1 MCKKISVTIAA
12 ENPECPELLSDLR
25 TFLSHKVVWDGAVLP
40 WSRYGRLLELVLQI
54 EPEEEPLACDS
65 VLSDSFANISLTTRD
80 LVTSTPCKKVIVSTE
95 KSYYMFGDNTQVAV
109 VSSDA
114 MDSRGCTVQQTVI
127 PLRPLGGVQT
137 QLKLVTDAVQAILA
151 EPEKANRRRR
161 QPVNGIL
168 LFGPAGT
175 GKSLLAE
182 TVSRSVPAA
191 HRQVVAGPE
200 LYSKYLGET
209 EAQLRQVFAAAMRS
223 APAVIVLEDLDSLAP
238 RRESGGGGGG
248 GGSDLER
255 RLTVTLQTLLDR
267 LGQDQ
272 SRNKERL
279 FVRRAPYCSWLRN
292 LIKIVRN

>member
-1 MCKKISVTIAA
+1 M
-12 ENPECPELLSDLR
+12 L
-25 TFLSHKVVWDGAVLP
+25 
-40 WSRYGRLLELVLQI
+40 
-54 EPEEEPLACDS
+54 
-65 VLSDSFANISLTTRD
+65 
-80 LVTSTPCKKVIVSTE
+80 
-95 KSYYMFGDNTQVAV
+95 GDNTQVAV

-114 MDSRGCTVQQTVI
+114 MDSRGGTVLQTVI
-127 PLRPLGGVQT
+127 PLRPLGGVRT

-151 EPEKANRRRR
+151 EPDKTKRRR

-238 RRESGGGGGG
+238 RRESGGGG
-248 GGSDLER
+248 SDLER

-279 FVRRAPYCSWLRN
+279 FVN
-292 LIKIVRN
+292 IT

>member
-12 ENPECPELLSDLR
+12 EYPECPELVSDLR

-40 WSRYGRLLELVLQI
+40 WSRYGRLLELVLHI
-54 EPEEEPLACDS
+54 EPEEEPGDL
-65 VLSDSFANISLTTRD
+65 LSDSFANISLTTRD
-80 LVTSTPCKKVIVSTE
+80 IVTSTPCKKGIVSAE
-95 KSYYMFGDNTQVAV
+95 KSYYMLGDNTQVAV
-109 VSSDA
+109 VTSDG
-114 MDSRGCTVQQTVI
+114 MDSRGGTVQQTVI

-209 EAQLRQVFAAAMRS
+209 EAQLRQVFAVAMRS

-238 RRESGGGGGG
+238 RRESGSGSG

-279 FVRRAPYCSWLRN
+279 
-292 LIKIVRN
+292 

>member
-12 ENPECPELLSDLR
+12 EYPECPELLSDLR
-25 TFLSHKVVWDGAVLP
+25 TFLSHKVLWDGAVLP
-40 WSRYGRLLELVLQI
+40 WSRYGRLLELVLHI

-65 VLSDSFANISLTTRD
+65 LLSDSFANISLTTRD
-80 LVTSTPCKKVIVSTE
+80 LVTSTPCKKGIVSAE
-95 KSYYMFGDNTQVAV
+95 KAYYMLGDSTQVAV
-109 VSSDA
+109 VSSDG

-151 EPEKANRRRR
+151 EPDKTKRRR

-191 HRQVVAGPE
+191 HRQTVAGPE

-238 RRESGGGGGG
+238 RRESGGGSGG

-279 FVRRAPYCSWLRN
+279 FVNRAPKCSWLQY
-292 LIKIVRN
+292 LIKIIRN